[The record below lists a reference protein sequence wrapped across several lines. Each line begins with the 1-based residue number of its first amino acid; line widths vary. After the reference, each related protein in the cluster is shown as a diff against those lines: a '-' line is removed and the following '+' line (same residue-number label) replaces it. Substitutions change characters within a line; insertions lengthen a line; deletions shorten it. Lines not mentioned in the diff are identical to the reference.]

1 MLAVMK
7 PELLN
12 EADVQQALMALPG
25 WQLEGRELTKQFPF
39 ASYLAVIAFVNQ
51 VARLAEEMNHHPDLL
66 VSWRKV
72 TVHLTTHSAGGLTK
86 LDLDLAR
93 CLEPVAQ
100 PCVQP

>member
-25 WQLEGRELTKQFPF
+25 WHVEGRELTKEFPF
-39 ASYLAVIAFVNQ
+39 ASYLAGIAFVNQ

-93 CLEPVAQ
+93 RLEPVAQ